1 MRALNVVSI
10 ASQEVNITV
19 TLNTNVATAEAQ
31 TYEFPTSAYT
41 NNIVVSADGGKL
53 PYTYQWNFIEGN
65 FNGISSLTANNVV
78 FTLTTNESGVYT
90 ALWNC
95 TVTDDNGSQ
104 ATSENVNVTITF
116 NP

>member
-10 ASQEVNITV
+10 ASQEVNIAV

-53 PYTYQWNFIEGN
+53 PYTYQWNFISGD

-78 FTLTTNESGVYT
+78 FTLTTNEPGVYT
-90 ALWNC
+90 AIWNC

-104 ATSENVNVTITF
+104 GTSENVNVTITF